1 MSFTRIVSLLLPLG
15 LVAGCIVHDPPPPP
29 PDQVHDMA
37 IGDLDCP
44 ATIEVDQVSDTD
56 YCAYGCGESHRYYCS
71 LSTGECSRAWPNLC

>member
-1 MSFTRIVSLLLPLG
+1 MVARRWHEAAGSPVLLDMSFTRIVSLLLPLG

-44 ATIEVDQVSDTD
+44 ATI
-56 YCAYGCGESHRYYCS
+56 
-71 LSTGECSRAWPNLC
+71 